1 MYNAI
6 INEVKRIRNDGL
18 SQTDFKRIKKVI
30 WGEYIRS
37 QNDVEDYAHMYLQMK
52 LMGIDYFDFAEVY
65 KTVGFDDIK
74 KRFENHFVPER
85 SALSVVTPVK

>member
-1 MYNAI
+1 
-6 INEVKRIRNDGL
+6 
-18 SQTDFKRIKKVI
+18 
-30 WGEYIRS
+30 
-37 QNDVEDYAHMYLQMK
+37 MK

-65 KTVGFDDIK
+65 KMVGFDDIK